1 MTFVFKHPSKY
12 KKEKLENQKDKPI
25 EQKDIQVNVERL
37 KHLGLIKELHLDT
50 LLLFSL
56 PFEE

>member
-25 EQKDIQVNVERL
+25 EQKDIKVNVERL
-37 KHLGLIKELHLDT
+37 KHLGLTEEKENE
-50 LLLFSL
+50 SINQNSK
-56 PFEE
+56 

>member
-25 EQKDIQVNVERL
+25 EL
-37 KHLGLIKELHLDT
+37 KVL
-50 LLLFSL
+50 
-56 PFEE
+56 

>member
-25 EQKDIQVNVERL
+25 EQKDCPRSML
-37 KHLGLIKELHLDT
+37 RD
-50 LLLFSL
+50 
-56 PFEE
+56 

>member
-25 EQKDIQVNVERL
+25 QQKNIQVNVERL
-37 KHLGLIKELHLDT
+37 KHLGLIKVKENE
-50 LLLFSL
+50 SINKISK
-56 PFEE
+56 

>member
-25 EQKDIQVNVERL
+25 EQKDIKVKSNVERL
-37 KHLGLIKELHLDT
+37 KHLGLTEEKENE
-50 LLLFSL
+50 FYQ
-56 PFEE
+56 